1 MNSKE
6 LRRLNHK
13 SYLRSFIFANPDMHL
28 KMAIGFVKGM
38 KAGRDYRDNPEKLPT
53 TAKFWFS
60 QSIFAHG
67 FRSAFTQYAGQ
78 GLRNEV
84 DRRLTVIYQLNNLLD
99 K

>member
-28 KMAIGFVKGM
+28 KMAIGYVKGM
-38 KAGRDYRDNPEKLPT
+38 KAGNDYRDNPEKLPT
-53 TAKFWFS
+53 NAKFWFS

-78 GLRNEV
+78 DLRNEV
-84 DRRLTVIYQLNNLLD
+84 DRRLTIIYQLNNLLD

>member
-1 MNSKE
+1 
-6 LRRLNHK
+6 
-13 SYLRSFIFANPDMHL
+13 MHL

-78 GLRNEV
+78 DLRNEV
-84 DRRLTVIYQLNNLLD
+84 EIQFINIYHLQDCLD
-99 K
+99 IS